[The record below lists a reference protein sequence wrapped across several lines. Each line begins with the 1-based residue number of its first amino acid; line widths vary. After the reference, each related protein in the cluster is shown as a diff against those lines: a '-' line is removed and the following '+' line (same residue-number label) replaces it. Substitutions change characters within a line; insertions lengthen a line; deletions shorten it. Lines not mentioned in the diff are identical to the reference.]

1 MGSRAMTEAAFLVL
15 TALAGEPQHGYG
27 IVGEVDA
34 LSGGRVTLSVGTLYG
49 VLDRLAADRLVELDR
64 EEVRNG
70 RLRRYYRLTDQGAD
84 ALAAEAERLA
94 ANVEAAARRLRA
106 RQAPRARARPA
117 PAGGAA

>member
-1 MGSRAMTEAAFLVL
+1 MTEAAFLVL

-49 VLDRLAADRLVELDR
+49 VLDRLAADRMVELDR

-84 ALAAEAERLA
+84 ALAAEADRLA
-94 ANVEAAARRLRA
+94 GNVEAAAQRLRA
-106 RQAPRARARPA
+106 RRTPARPVR
-117 PAGGAA
+117 AGGAA

>member
-1 MGSRAMTEAAFLVL
+1 MGTRVMTEAAFLAL

-34 LSGGRVTLSVGTLYG
+34 LSGGRVRLSVGTLYG

-64 EEVRNG
+64 EEVHNG

-94 ANVEAAARRLRA
+94 GNVEAAARRLRA
-106 RQAPRARARPA
+106 RQAPRARTRPA